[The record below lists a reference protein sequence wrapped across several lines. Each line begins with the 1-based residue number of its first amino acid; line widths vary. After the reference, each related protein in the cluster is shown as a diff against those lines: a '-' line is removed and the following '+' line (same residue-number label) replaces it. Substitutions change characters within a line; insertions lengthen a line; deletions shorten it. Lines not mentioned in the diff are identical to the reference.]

1 MTQRL
6 PERRLPCHIE
16 AEQAVLGSL
25 LLDPEALLQVADVL
39 EPADFYREAH
49 RLIYAAMLH
58 LFHQRTPADFLT
70 VCDELERRHQLDAVD
85 GPSYIT
91 SLVNMVPSSANVLT
105 YAQIVQSKAQYRRLI
120 QAASQIAA
128 WAYEET
134 PDALER
140 AEQCL
145 FAIRRH
151 HAAGLTPLATVLAD
165 CLQDIDRIR
174 EQRGTL
180 IGIPT
185 GFHTLDQALG
195 GWQRGDLIVI
205 AARPGTGKTSF
216 ALSVVA
222 HALDVHHLRVAFFS
236 LEMER
241 KHLGLRLLAM
251 TTHMDQQRLRSGWIH
266 NDEWD
271 HLLATVKRLG
281 ARSLWIEDTAALSLP
296 TLRSLA
302 RRAQAQQGIDL
313 LVVDYLQLLQ
323 ASQHGKRF
331 ATREQEIAEISR
343 ELKTI
348 AKELHVPVLA
358 LAQVSRAVENRASKV
373 PQLSDLRESGA
384 IENDADVVLF
394 IYRDELYNPQSEA
407 RGTADLLI
415 AKHRNGAIGTVRVG
429 FEPSQTRFYD
439 LNL

>member
-25 LLDPEALLQVADVL
+25 LLDPKALLQVVDML

-58 LFHQRTPADFLT
+58 LFHQRKPADFLT
-70 VCDELERRHQLDAVD
+70 VCDELERRHQLDSVD

-145 FAIRRH
+145 FTIRRH
-151 HAAGLTPLATVLAD
+151 HAAGLTPLATILAD

-185 GFHTLDQALG
+185 GFHALDLPS
-195 GWQRGDLIVI
+195 I
-205 AARPGTGKTSF
+205 AME
-216 ALSVVA
+216 LSVPRA
-222 HALDVHHLRVAFFS
+222 WASSLLKHAF
-236 LEMER
+236 
-241 KHLGLRLLAM
+241 
-251 TTHMDQQRLRSGWIH
+251 TT
-266 NDEWD
+266 
-271 HLLATVKRLG
+271 
-281 ARSLWIEDTAALSLP
+281 
-296 TLRSLA
+296 
-302 RRAQAQQGIDL
+302 
-313 LVVDYLQLLQ
+313 
-323 ASQHGKRF
+323 
-331 ATREQEIAEISR
+331 
-343 ELKTI
+343 
-348 AKELHVPVLA
+348 
-358 LAQVSRAVENRASKV
+358 
-373 PQLSDLRESGA
+373 
-384 IENDADVVLF
+384 
-394 IYRDELYNPQSEA
+394 
-407 RGTADLLI
+407 
-415 AKHRNGAIGTVRVG
+415 
-429 FEPSQTRFYD
+429 
-439 LNL
+439 